1 MWGSMNLQRFE
12 HILKRDFDILYE
24 YIISEGGVESFFN
37 SLYDDSEVNMY
48 QFNDA
53 YFMIVVLE
61 TLRDNKERL
70 EFALL

>member
-1 MWGSMNLQRFE
+1 MNLQRFE